1 MAVPAGALRIPS
13 KTGQQKMELR
23 HLRYFLAVGEALNF
37 TRAAARLRVA
47 QPALSRQIQDLEDE
61 IGVGLLR
68 RCSRGVL
75 LTPEGRLFLEEVREL
90 LKRTDESVEKVR
102 AVVRGEY
109 SELHV
114 GYRGTTNF
122 QGMTPFWSLLVEML
136 PPALAAFQ
144 KAAPGVKVLL
154 HEFSFDELIAGL
166 RNATLELAIILQPTG
181 EQIAGIEFESLHTY
195 PYCVVLT
202 AAHPFARLKSVALE
216 KVAAEPLISLRRQD
230 YREYLNRIFA
240 PTGVKPRIAV
250 QCDTFASLLSEVE
263 AGHGIALGIPMF
275 KLAAAKR
282 LLYRPITDTET
293 LSAGIARATKGG
305 MTPAGE
311 EFCKILRDISNGANG
326 RKPS

>member
-1 MAVPAGALRIPS
+1 M
-13 KTGQQKMELR
+13 
-23 HLRYFLAVGEALNF
+23 RYFLAVGETLNF
-37 TRAAARLRVA
+37 TKAAARLRVA
-47 QPALSRQIQDLEDE
+47 QPALSRQIRDLEDE
-61 IGVGLLR
+61 IGADLLCR
-68 RCSRGVL
+68 SSRGVK

-114 GYRGTTNF
+114 GFRG
-122 QGMTPFWSLLVEML
+122 GSIMVEML

-154 HEFSFDELIAGL
+154 HELHEIIAGL
-166 RNATLELAIILQPTG
+166 RNATLDVAILVQPTG

-195 PYCVVLT
+195 PWVVVLT

-216 KVAAEPLISLRRQD
+216 KVAAEPLISLRGRD
-230 YREYLNRIFA
+230 YCEYLNRIFA

-250 QCDTFASLLSEVE
+250 ECDTFASLRIELE
-263 AGHGIALGIPMF
+263 AGHGIALGMPIPN
-275 KLAAAKR
+275 AAATR
-282 LLYRPITDTET
+282 LLYRPITGTTET
-293 LSAGIARATKGG
+293 LSVGIARATESD
-305 MTPAGE
+305 MTPAGKK
-311 EFCKILRDISNGANG
+311 FCEILRNISNGANG

>member
-1 MAVPAGALRIPS
+1 
-13 KTGQQKMELR
+13 MELR
-23 HLRYFLAVGEALNF
+23 HLRYFLAVGETLNF
-37 TRAAARLRVA
+37 TKAAARLRVA
-47 QPALSRQIQDLEDE
+47 QPALSRQIRDLEDE
-61 IGVGLLR
+61 IGADLLCR
-68 RCSRGVL
+68 SSRGVK

-114 GYRGTTNF
+114 GYRGTS
-122 QGMTPFWSLLVEML
+122 MVEML

-154 HEFSFDELIAGL
+154 HELHEIIAGL
-166 RNATLELAIILQPTG
+166 RNATLDVAILVQPTG

-195 PYCVVLT
+195 PWVVVLT

-216 KVAAEPLISLRRQD
+216 KVAAEPLISLRGRD
-230 YREYLNRIFA
+230 YCEYLNRIFA

-250 QCDTFASLLSEVE
+250 QCDTFASLLIEVE
-263 AGHGIALGIPMF
+263 AGHGIALGIPIF

-282 LLYRPITDTET
+282 LLYRPITGTTEG
-293 LSAGIARATKGG
+293 LSVGIARATKGDL
-305 MTPAGE
+305 TPAGQK
-311 EFCKILRDISNGANG
+311 FCEILRNISNGANG
-326 RKPS
+326 RNPS